1 MLDSCSVLRSYAHLT
16 SMLAIH
22 AQRVVGL
29 FPTVYFK
36 ICDHLCSVDID
47 SFSLLV
53 FIYLD
58 LFYLF
63 IYLFIKCNK
72 KNYNMC
78 NML

>member
-29 FPTVYFK
+29 LRGEIFPTVYFK
-36 ICDHLCSVDID
+36 ISDHLCSVDID

-63 IYLFIKCNK
+63 IYLNVK
-72 KNYNMC
+72 KKSR
-78 NML
+78 